1 MSKATRSFGNTTV
14 ASMSIL
20 KIIWEGWKRVGGAI
34 GDFIARV
41 VLSIL
46 YFTIVLPFGL
56 ITRLGRDPLDLKTE
70 GNAHWLERSTVDK
83 TLDDGRRLS

>member
-1 MSKATRSFGNTTV
+1 LQTYTVNTMPV
-14 ASMSIL
+14 L
-20 KIIWEGWKRVGGAI
+20 KKIWEAWKKIGAAI

-56 ITRLGRDPLDLKTE
+56 ITRLGHDPLDLKPE
-70 GNAHWLERSTVDK
+70 GMVQWQERSTKDE
-83 TLDDGRRLS
+83 TLEDGGTLS